1 MFFERQIYS
10 SLKDQVE
17 NKKVTILIGPRQV
30 GKTMLMKQ
38 LNLDL
43 QEKYKC
49 MYLDL
54 DIYSQYEKVSSYE
67 NLINTLTLNGY
78 KKDSNRKFIL
88 FLDEFQKYRNVSNI
102 IKNVVDHHPNIKI
115 FASGSSSLEINDNIQ
130 ESLAGRKRVVH
141 IYPLSF
147 EEFLHFKQKDD
158 LIEQLHKVADI
169 ASDSLPSLMPELFQ
183 QLEEFLIFGG
193 YPEVTLSPQNE
204 KKEVLESIFD
214 LYVKKDLVDFLN
226 INKIKNAKTLINH
239 LALNHGQE
247 INYNRLGQ
255 IASLD
260 SKTSKNYLEILR
272 ETFLITI
279 LSPWYTNKN
288 KELTK
293 TPKIYFIDNGVRN
306 YFINNFN
313 ETKLRNDTP
322 FLFESF
328 VISELLKKGFSF
340 RNIKFWRSKNRQ
352 EVDLILDKGTIVKPV
367 EIKYKNNIKK
377 SDFSGLTNF
386 LNHYPENK
394 HGYLINPQSNK
405 QVLENITMLSP
416 FELDVLCV

>member
-67 NLINTLTLNGY
+67 NLINTITLNGY

>member
-17 NKKVTILIGPRQV
+17 NKKITILIGPRQV

-38 LNLDL
+38 LNHDL

-158 LIEQLHKVADI
+158 LIEQLQKVADI

-247 INYNRLGQ
+247 INYNKLGQ

-293 TPKIYFIDNGVRN
+293 TPKIYFIDNGIRN